1 MFRKT
6 LILATLF
13 ATLLT
18 PLSTALA
25 KHKCNT
31 APYTNVMPSHVGLTF
46 GMSAKNAKAALER
59 LYGSRALVLNN
70 GSEIKVKFFNHKQ
83 KIFDEIIL
91 ITMNDVVIKM
101 LWSYS
106 NKFQDSLGG
115 PRSSL
120 ETILGKL
127 KEKIGV
133 FTKADEVEKGAKFL
147 WDTKDD
153 LYLVLLGRDPYTIV
167 LGFTC
172 ETLESQLKK
181 KAQNSANLG
190 F

>member
-13 ATLLT
+13 ATLLN

-31 APYTNVMPSHVGLTF
+31 APYTNVMPAHAGITF

-59 LYGSRALVLNN
+59 MYGNQALVLSK
-70 GSEIKVKFFNHKQ
+70 GSDIHVKFFKHKQ
-83 KIFDEIIL
+83 EIFDQIAL
-91 ITMNDVVIKM
+91 TTLNGVVIKM
-101 LWSYS
+101 VWSYS

-115 PRSSL
+115 PRPAL
-120 ETILGKL
+120 ETVLGKL

-133 FTKADEVEKGAKFL
+133 FTNIDQIDKGAKII

-167 LGFTC
+167 LAFTC
-172 ETLESQLKK
+172 ETLEDELQK